1 MGLGLGRFTCHNLGF
16 ANKQNYINMNIS
28 YRAVSEWFK
37 GNLKLLVILEI
48 ACLLIAA
55 IYFLMAPRIYEANF
69 SISLPKVSVTPE
81 TTPPKLRLMISP
93 QEFIRPTQDPM
104 AYSEEFVKACMG
116 DDSNA
121 NRKKMINGLQLG
133 VKQQGDVI
141 AFTLRLEGAERPAKC
156 AALMMRRAFDDL
168 TVSQDLFLKA
178 RTTGAIDPAS
188 YVRPALVQAIRMSDS
203 YVKPD
208 LYRILTTAILSGIFL
223 TVFTSLMR
231 KKYRA

>member
-1 MGLGLGRFTCHNLGF
+1 
-16 ANKQNYINMNIS
+16 MNIS
-28 YRAVSEWFK
+28 YRAVCEWFK

-48 ACLLIAA
+48 ACLLAA
-55 IYFLMAPRIYEANF
+55 GIYFLMAPRIYEANF

-81 TTPPKLRLMISP
+81 TNPPKLRLMISP

-116 DDSNA
+116 ADSNA

-141 AFTLRLEGAERPAKC
+141 AFTLRLEGSERPAQC
-156 AALMMRRAFDDL
+156 AGLMMQRAFDDL
-168 TVSQDLFLKA
+168 TASQDLYLKTRA
-178 RTTGAIDPAS
+178 SGAIDPAT
-188 YVRPALVQAIRMSDS
+188 YVRPALVQSVRMSDS

-208 LYRILTTAILSGIFL
+208 LYRILTSGFLAGIFL
-223 TVFTSLMR
+223 TVFISLMR

>member
-1 MGLGLGRFTCHNLGF
+1 
-16 ANKQNYINMNIS
+16 MNIS

-37 GNLKLLVILEI
+37 GNLKLLMVLEI
-48 ACLLIAA
+48 ACLLASS
-55 IYFLMAPRIYEANF
+55 IYFLVAPRIYEANF

-81 TTPPKLRLMISP
+81 TNPPKLRLMISP

-116 DDSNA
+116 EDSNA

-141 AFTLRLEGAERPAKC
+141 AFTLRLEGSERPAKC
-156 AALMMRRAFDDL
+156 AALMMQRSFDDL
-168 TVSQDLFLKA
+168 TANQDLYLKA
-178 RTTGAIDPAS
+178 RTTGAIDPATF
-188 YVRPALVQAIRMSDS
+188 VRPALVQSVRMSDS

-208 LYRILTTAILSGIFL
+208 LYRILTSGFLAGIFI
-223 TVFTSLMR
+223 TVFISLMR

>member
-1 MGLGLGRFTCHNLGF
+1 MGSGCCFSRALGF
-16 ANKQNYINMNIS
+16 ANKQHDTNMNIS
-28 YRAVSEWFK
+28 YRAVCEWFK

-48 ACLLIAA
+48 ACLSIAA

-69 SISLPKVSVTPE
+69 SISLPKVSATPE
-81 TTPPKLRLMISP
+81 TNPPKLRLMISP

-116 DDSNA
+116 EDSNV

-141 AFTLRLEGAERPAKC
+141 AFTLRLEGSERPAKC
-156 AALMMRRAFDDL
+156 AALMMQRAFDDL
-168 TVSQDLFLKA
+168 TRSQDLFLKGRA
-178 RTTGAIDPAS
+178 PGEIDPAT
-188 YVRPALVQAIRMSDS
+188 YARPALVQAIRMSDS

-208 LYRILTTAILSGIFL
+208 LYRILTSGFLAGVFL
-223 TVFTSLMR
+223 TVFISLMR

>member
-1 MGLGLGRFTCHNLGF
+1 LGLGLGRFTCHNLGF
-16 ANKQNYINMNIS
+16 ANKQNDINMNIS

-55 IYFLMAPRIYEANF
+55 IYFLMAPRTYEANF

-104 AYSEEFVKACMG
+104 AYSEQFVKACMG
-116 DDSNA
+116 EDSNA

-133 VKQQGDVI
+133 VRQQGDVI

-156 AALMMRRAFDDL
+156 AALMMQRAFDDL

-178 RTTGAIDPAS
+178 RTTGVIDLAT

-208 LYRILTTAILSGIFL
+208 LYRILTTAILAGIFL
-223 TVFTSLMR
+223 TVFISLMR

>member
-1 MGLGLGRFTCHNLGF
+1 
-16 ANKQNYINMNIS
+16 MNIS
-28 YRAVSEWFK
+28 YRAVCEWFK
-37 GNLKLLVILEI
+37 GNLKLLMILEI
-48 ACLLIAA
+48 ACVLAA
-55 IYFLMAPRIYEANF
+55 GIYFLMAPRIYEANF

-81 TTPPKLRLMISP
+81 TIPPKLRLMISP

-116 DDSNA
+116 EDSNV

-156 AALMMRRAFDDL
+156 AALMMQRAFDDL
-168 TVSQDLFLKA
+168 TRSQDLYLQT
-178 RTTGAIDPAS
+178 RTPGAIDPAT
-188 YVRPALVQAIRMSDS
+188 YARPALVQSIRMSDS

-208 LYRILTTAILSGIFL
+208 LYRILTTAILAGIFL
-223 TVFTSLMR
+223 TVFISLMR